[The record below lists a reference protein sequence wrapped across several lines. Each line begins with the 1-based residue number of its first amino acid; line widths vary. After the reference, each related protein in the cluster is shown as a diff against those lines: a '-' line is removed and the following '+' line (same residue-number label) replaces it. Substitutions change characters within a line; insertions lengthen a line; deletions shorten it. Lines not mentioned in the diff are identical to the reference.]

1 MDKLKEISIKKA
13 GITLIMGV
21 FGIFFLLPFIWM
33 VSASLKPEIEVFSYP
48 IQWIPSEW
56 RWENYEEVWFGEQPF
71 ILYYWN
77 SIKVTLATTFISV
90 TVSAMAAY
98 GFSKIKFKGRD
109 VLFLL
114 VLATFLIPAQAILVP
129 QFIMYRYLN
138 LFDTHIGL
146 ILLNSFSVL
155 GTFLLRQ
162 FFSSI
167 HDDFI
172 DAAKMDGA
180 SHLTVFRKVVV
191 PMMLPAI
198 STYAILRFIWTWND
212 YQGPLIFLRSEELS
226 TIQLA
231 IDKFSTSS
239 GELYSLIMAGSVSA
253 ILPLLL
259 IFIIGQKYVIEGIAR
274 GGVKG

>member
-56 RWENYEEVWFGEQPF
+56 RWENYEKVWFGEQPF

-191 PMMLPAI
+191 PMMIPAI